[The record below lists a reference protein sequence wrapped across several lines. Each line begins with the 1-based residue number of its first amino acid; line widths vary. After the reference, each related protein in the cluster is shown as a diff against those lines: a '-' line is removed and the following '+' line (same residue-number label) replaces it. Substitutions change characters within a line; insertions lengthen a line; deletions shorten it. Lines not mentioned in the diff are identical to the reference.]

1 MIGCILQARMGS
13 TRLPKKVLMHLNS
26 IETVLSFG
34 IKQIQNCT
42 MIDKLVVATTDLAED
57 DEITDYISKLNVEC
71 FRGSATDVL
80 DRYYSCAKKFAFSTI
95 VRITSDCPLIDPTI
109 IDKVVSEFLKNKDHI
124 DYISNVHPRTFPHGM
139 DVEVFSFTSLENAW
153 FNAKKHT
160 EREHVTPYFYTNNR
174 FKMDNISNPINL
186 SHLRCTLDYK
196 QDLDLIKEIISQI
209 QKRPILMDDIL
220 NLFSSKPQ
228 LSKINENIPQDGGTE
243 KSLKKDVGLLN

>member
-1 MIGCILQARMGS
+1 
-13 TRLPKKVLMHLNS
+13 
-26 IETVLSFG
+26 
-34 IKQIQNCT
+34 
-42 MIDKLVVATTDLAED
+42 
-57 DEITDYISKLNVEC
+57 
-71 FRGSATDVL
+71 
-80 DRYYSCAKKFAFSTI
+80 
-95 VRITSDCPLIDPTI
+95 
-109 IDKVVSEFLKNKDHI
+109 
-124 DYISNVHPRTFPHGM
+124 M

-209 QKRPILMDDIL
+209 KKRPILMDDIL

-228 LSKINENIPQDGGTE
+228 LSKINENIPQDGGKE